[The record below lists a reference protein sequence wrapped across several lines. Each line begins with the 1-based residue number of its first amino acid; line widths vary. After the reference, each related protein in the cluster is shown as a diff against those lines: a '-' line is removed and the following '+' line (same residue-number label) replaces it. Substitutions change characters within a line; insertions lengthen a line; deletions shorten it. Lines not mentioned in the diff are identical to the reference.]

1 MSLWYEWASPI
12 PYLFDLLSETS
23 SFTNM
28 AVVVRLKT
36 NRFFSFFR
44 FQHPKP
50 KVNKASSGLRSKQIS
65 TEARHEEHVS
75 RSHLQLSRKTHRV
88 EMLRLSLHSVSR
100 FFILRT
106 YIKALFPP
114 VKASLAI
121 WGVDNRP
128 AFWPDR
134 KKGNWFFTVCFWPCR
149 LIWIIRPRLTK
160 PSSSGGGGGSR
171 PGGTTCE

>member
-114 VKASLAI
+114 LKPRWLFGASIIDQHFDLTEKRVIDFSRSAF
-121 WGVDNRP
+121 GP
-128 AFWPDR
+128 AAA
-134 KKGNWFFTVCFWPCR
+134 
-149 LIWIIRPRLTK
+149 
-160 PSSSGGGGGSR
+160 SY
-171 PGGTTCE
+171 E